1 MTNIEHLSATR
12 KADQDFLGHLMW
24 YSVGKQLIQT
34 DELEQKLKDVGL
46 DSCWMPKA
54 IRSPDAFRRATKEL
68 EQRKTTINPDVF
80 ENVLVREVF
89 SDSTSVQRNLVIE
102 SVDQHGKRLSYEP
115 EAGII
120 TLDKKQDRIASV
132 ANQET
137 AHSLCL
143 DAEKKFDVYKNHYAA
158 QQIRVMVSRIL
169 QSLAPTPVR
178 KNGGIYFVPSSKTVD
193 LSSLVRFITSMK
205 NSEGY
210 KIPVIDT
217 MDNRQM
223 VNDKLAE
230 HLQSVLEGCRKRE
243 GLKRGQVKELV
254 DETNTVIKNYRNYKS
269 IIQEQSEQ
277 MEETI
282 LMIRSEMNQLL
293 REMD

>member
-1 MTNIEHLSATR
+1 MAELANLAVVKSKHSYL
-12 KADQDFLGHLMW
+12 LGHLMW
-24 YSVGKQLIQT
+24 YSVGKQLTQT
-34 DELEQKLKDVGL
+34 GELERKLAEAGL
-46 DSCWMPKA
+46 DLCWMPKA

-68 EQRKTTINPDVF
+68 EQRKTTTNPDVF

-89 SDSTSVQRNLVIE
+89 SDATTVQRNLVIE
-102 SVDQHGKRLSYEP
+102 SVDQHGKRLSYDA
-115 EAGII
+115 EAAII
-120 TLDKKQDRIASV
+120 TLDKKQNRIASV
-132 ANQET
+132 VHTDAAHPLCQE
-137 AHSLCL
+137 
-143 DAEKKFDVYKNHYAA
+143 AERKFDVYKNHYAA

-169 QSLAPTPVR
+169 QYLAPTPVR
-178 KNGGIYFVPSSKTVD
+178 KNGGIYFVPSSKTMD
-193 LSSLVRFITSMK
+193 LSNLVGFISSLE

-217 MDNRQM
+217 TDNRQM

-230 HLQSVLEGCRKRE
+230 HLQSVLEGCRNRE

-254 DETNTVIKNYRNYKS
+254 DEANTVIKNYRNYKT
-269 IIQEQSEQ
+269 IIREQSEQ

-293 REMD
+293 REIT